1 MRKSI
6 LYALTGAVIGF
17 PVAILMAGLLFSG
30 VITAETVPG
39 GNGRFEYIDDT
50 LLLTVVVTVFFYA
63 FCTAVWLGYRYGK
76 RREQP
81 DRKAGR
87 KDYVLSLLWVLIF
100 LLPFGTFLLVGA
112 LQQRRSTFGYEQYDQ
127 RRAYENQLLRDYE
140 HVSKVEARLRP
151 DGKAVD
157 VRASIAGNRA
167 AQYDLHAEAS
177 NCSNQTVKWDDRV
190 DLPAGETEHS
200 FELTGAQ
207 FREGEGER
215 QERYKPLTWVRW
227 TRVRVWLHP
236 TLKREEIKTL
246 LSFKAN
252 SPLDLR
258 YLGSQSSVDSGGS
271 VYSSDLELRCK
282 WAGRENE
289 GNDLHQV
296 TQPSAPAPAKR

>member
-17 PVAILMAGLLFSG
+17 PAATLMAGVLFAG
-30 VITAETVPG
+30 VIGAERDPG
-39 GNGRFEYIDDT
+39 SGGYIEYIDST
-50 LLLTVVVTVFFYA
+50 LLLTVVVTVFLYA

-76 RREQP
+76 RHEQP

-87 KDYVLSLLWVLIF
+87 KDYVFSLMWLLIF

-112 LQQRRSTFGYEQYDQ
+112 LQQRRSAFLYGQYDQ
-127 RRAYENQLLRDYE
+127 RHAYVSQLLRDYE

-151 DGKAVD
+151 DGKAIN
-157 VRASIAGNRA
+157 VRVSIAGNRA
-167 AQYDLHAEAS
+167 GQYDLHAEAS
-177 NCSNQTVKWDDRV
+177 NCSNQTVKWHERV

-200 FELTGAQ
+200 FELTGTQ

-215 QERYKPLTWVRW
+215 QERYKPLTWVRR

-236 TLKREEIKTL
+236 TLEREEIKAV
-246 LSFKAN
+246 LSFRAN

-258 YLGSQSSVDSGGS
+258 YVGSQSSAYSG
-271 VYSSDLELRCK
+271 DLELRCK

-296 TQPSAPAPAKR
+296 TQPSAPEKPPIKR